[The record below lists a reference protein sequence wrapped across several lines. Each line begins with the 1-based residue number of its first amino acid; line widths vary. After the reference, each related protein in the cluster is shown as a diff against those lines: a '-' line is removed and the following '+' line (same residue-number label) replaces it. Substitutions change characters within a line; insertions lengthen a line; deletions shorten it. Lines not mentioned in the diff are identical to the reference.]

1 MVKQQIFNGKT
12 VEEAIETGLA
22 ALSVSRDQAEIE
34 ILEEGKKKLFGS
46 VPAQVK
52 ISVKETRTD
61 GERAVDFL
69 KGLLSLLKT
78 EATPLLKSEG
88 LSTRSKRLRAPLRI
102 SGGTNICASS
112 SIAKITARTEKKR
125 FAALRK
131 NLRQKPFAWVKKYA
145 WNR

>member
-69 KGLLSLLKT
+69 KGLL
-78 EATPLLKSEG
+78 
-88 LSTRSKRLRAPLRI
+88 
-102 SGGTNICASS
+102 
-112 SIAKITARTEKKR
+112 
-125 FAALRK
+125 
-131 NLRQKPFAWVKKYA
+131 
-145 WNR
+145 